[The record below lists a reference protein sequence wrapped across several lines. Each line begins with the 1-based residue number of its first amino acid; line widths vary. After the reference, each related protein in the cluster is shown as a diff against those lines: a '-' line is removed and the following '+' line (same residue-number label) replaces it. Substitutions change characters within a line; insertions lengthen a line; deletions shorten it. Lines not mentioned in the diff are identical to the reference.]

1 MKDILPETVKQDLR
15 RLRLNDMAAHLDEA
29 LHLAARTREGHLSFL
44 AGLVAKQ
51 VQALNSRSLE
61 RRIKKAG
68 FPERLS
74 FESFDWGFQPG
85 LNIEYIKDLAH
96 LGFVK
101 ERRPLVIL
109 GKTGTGKTHLA
120 SAFGIRA
127 CEAGYRVAFFTAQDL
142 LLRLHNALAHNTTY
156 EIISGI
162 ARSHVLILDA
172 LGYVRPKPEY
182 ASLLF
187 DVVNTCRGR
196 VALIVTSNV
205 TFEEWGLS
213 MGNPSIVNA
222 IVDRLLDRACL
233 INIRPG
239 RSYRTQGPLAPKLT
253 TDSPCL

>member
-1 MKDILPETVKQDLR
+1 MKAILPETVKQDLR
-15 RLRLNDMAAHLDEA
+15 RLRLNDMAQHLDKA
-29 LHLAARTREGHLSFL
+29 LDVAAQTREGCLAFL
-44 AGLVAKQ
+44 AGLVRKQ
-51 VQALNSRSLE
+51 VEALDSRSLE

-68 FPERLS
+68 FPERLT

-85 LNIEYIKDLAH
+85 LNVEYIKDLAH
-96 LGFVK
+96 LGFVE
-101 ERRPLVIL
+101 ERRPLLIL

-127 CEAGYRVAFFTAQDL
+127 CQAGYRVAFFTAQDL
-142 LLRLHNALAHNTTY
+142 LLRLHGAMSHNTAY
-156 EIISGI
+156 EIISSI

-182 ASLLF
+182 ANLLF

-196 VALIVTSNV
+196 VALIVTSNIS
-205 TFEEWGLS
+205 FEEWGLT

-239 RSYRTQGPLAPKLT
+239 RSYRTEGPLAPKPT
-253 TDSPCL
+253 PDSH

>member
-1 MKDILPETVKQDLR
+1 MKDILPENVKQDLR

-29 LHLAARTREGHLSFL
+29 LEVAARTREGCLTFL
-44 AGLVAKQ
+44 AGLVRKQ
-51 VQALNSRSLE
+51 VEALDSRSLE

-68 FPERLS
+68 FPERLT

-85 LNIEYIKDLAH
+85 LHVEYIKDLAH

-101 ERRPLVIL
+101 ERRPLLIL

-127 CEAGYRVAFFTAQDL
+127 CEAGYRVAFFTAQNL
-142 LLRLHNALAHNTTY
+142 LHRLHAALAHNTAH
-156 EIISGI
+156 EIISSI

-172 LGYVRPKPEY
+172 LGYVRAKPEY
-182 ASLLF
+182 ANLLF
-187 DVVNTCRGR
+187 DVVSTCRGR

-205 TFEEWGLS
+205 SFEEWGLT

-239 RSYRTQGPLAPKLT
+239 RSYRTEGPLAPKLSA
-253 TDSPCL
+253 DSR